1 MAKLVVALDVDKQK
15 AISLINKLSS
25 KVKYYKIGH
34 KLFTGSPEI
43 INFLNR
49 HNKKVI
55 LDLKYH
61 DIPSVV
67 GFAIEE
73 ISRKYKPFALT
84 LHISGGRSML
94 EESVNAKDKLPNSIR
109 PILFGVTVL
118 TSLNTEDFSILYGM
132 RGMNIDGQVKK
143 MALFAKKYG
152 LDGIVCSGN
161 ELKTVKKNCG
171 RKFLTLVPGVSIEE
185 NMKRKDQKRT
195 IHIGEAVRYGA
206 DYVVIGRHITQS
218 ENPVKVVEKIW
229 TIKKY

>member
-1 MAKLVVALDVDKQK
+1 
-15 AISLINKLSS
+15 
-25 KVKYYKIGH
+25 
-34 KLFTGSPEI
+34 
-43 INFLNR
+43 
-49 HNKKVI
+49 
-55 LDLKYH
+55 
-61 DIPSVV
+61 
-67 GFAIEE
+67 
-73 ISRKYKPFALT
+73 
-84 LHISGGRSML
+84 ML
-94 EESVNAKDKLPNSIR
+94 EESVNAKDKLPKSIR